1 MQQGVQDLVVG
12 NRDWN
17 VIEKKTKTNN
27 DNIPDRILLYS
38 NRQKMAQKSI
48 TLITQYKHYCEQF
61 FSIKMI
67 STIKGFEFLNYN

>member
-1 MQQGVQDLVVG
+1 VQDLVVG

-38 NRQKMAQKSI
+38 NRQKMA
-48 TLITQYKHYCEQF
+48 
-61 FSIKMI
+61 
-67 STIKGFEFLNYN
+67 